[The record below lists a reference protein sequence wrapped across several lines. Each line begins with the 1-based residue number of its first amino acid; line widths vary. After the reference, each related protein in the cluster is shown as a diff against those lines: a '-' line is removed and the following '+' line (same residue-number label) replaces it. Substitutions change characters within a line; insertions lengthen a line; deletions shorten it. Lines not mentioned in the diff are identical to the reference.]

1 MSSGQA
7 LHMGAGLGPAGVL
20 KEGAADAQFAA
31 LPCTT
36 GQTFSRQSFCE
47 NFACFMLVKV
57 A

>member
-1 MSSGQA
+1 
-7 LHMGAGLGPAGVL
+7 MGAGLGPAGVL